1 MRRNGK
7 KRAVAFLTAV
17 LMLYARPCAAGQ
29 ISDYTYEDGDCRL
42 ITANRDAGK
51 QIALTFDDGPCP
63 RYTEE
68 ILSILAENGAKAT
81 FFIIGENAKA
91 HPELVK
97 AAYDAGHEI
106 GNHTYTHPDIRKVS
120 AEAFGEE
127 IRETQEILHEI
138 TGAYPVLF
146 RPPGGYLSNAF
157 VEKITENGCKPVL
170 WSWRQDTRDW
180 AKPSVDTIVKN
191 VLSNLC
197 DGDIILFHDFG
208 TKGSPTSDA
217 LRRLLP
223 KLREMGYECVTVSEL
238 AGLK

>member
-1 MRRNGK
+1 MRRNK
-7 KRAVAFLTAV
+7 KKKGIALLAAVSLLLAF
-17 LMLYARPCAAGQ
+17 PCAAGQ

-51 QIALTFDDGPCP
+51 QIALTFDDGPCQ

-68 ILSILAENGAKAT
+68 ILTILAENGAKAT
-81 FFIIGENAKA
+81 FFVIGENAKA

-106 GNHTYTHPDIRKVS
+106 GNHTYTHPDIRKID

-127 IRETQEILHEI
+127 ISKTQNVLQEI
-138 TGAYPVLF
+138 TGTSPVLF

-180 AKPSVDTIVKN
+180 AKPKVDTIVKN

-208 TKGSPTSDA
+208 TKGSPTPQA

-223 KLREMGYECVTVSEL
+223 KIKEKGYEFVTVSEL